1 LPKIVYALTKTFWNL
16 IAKLVYKPKFQKI
29 GTGFYL
35 LGGLRALP
43 LIANKGKLVAGN
55 NFSILSWLYPVVVNV
70 DEGACITIG
79 NSVVLNHGITIWSRS
94 RIDIGDATI
103 IGPQALI
110 LDSDGHGI
118 DGGQEKK
125 EPIVIGKHVWIGARA
140 IILKG
145 VTIGD
150 NAIIGAGSIV
160 TRDVPANSIVVGQP
174 AEKIRNVIF
183 GYTK

>member
-1 LPKIVYALTKTFWNL
+1 MPKIVYALTKTFWNL

-94 RIDIGDATI
+94 RIDIGDATL

-125 EPIVIGKHVWIGARA
+125 EPIVIGKQRLDRRSGNYPKR
-140 IILKG
+140 
-145 VTIGD
+145 
-150 NAIIGAGSIV
+150 
-160 TRDVPANSIVVGQP
+160 
-174 AEKIRNVIF
+174 RNNRRQRHNRRWV
-183 GYTK
+183 YSNKRRPS